1 MDDRV
6 VGDHWEANA
15 AAWTTLVRAG
25 YDVFRD
31 LVNTP
36 AFLTMLP
43 EVDGKRGIDIGCG
56 EGANTR
62 TVARR
67 GARMTGIDIAPT
79 FIGAAREAE
88 RGEPLGIEYVLA
100 SATALPFE
108 DAAFDFA
115 TAFMSL
121 MDVADFEGALREAG
135 RVVAPGGF
143 LQFSMMHPCF
153 GAAPRVRDE
162 RGEVESIV
170 VSDYYD
176 RREFVEEWTFSDAP
190 GATALPKF
198 RIPYFHRSLADWFD
212 AVAAAGFVVERLA
225 EPRASAE
232 AIGRAPRLAAIRHVP
247 LFMILRCRK
256 P

>member
-79 FIGAAREAE
+79 FVEAAR
-88 RGEPLGIEYVLA
+88 
-100 SATALPFE
+100 
-108 DAAFDFA
+108 
-115 TAFMSL
+115 
-121 MDVADFEGALREAG
+121 
-135 RVVAPGGF
+135 
-143 LQFSMMHPCF
+143 
-153 GAAPRVRDE
+153 
-162 RGEVESIV
+162 
-170 VSDYYD
+170 
-176 RREFVEEWTFSDAP
+176 
-190 GATALPKF
+190 
-198 RIPYFHRSLADWFD
+198 
-212 AVAAAGFVVERLA
+212 
-225 EPRASAE
+225 
-232 AIGRAPRLAAIRHVP
+232 
-247 LFMILRCRK
+247 
-256 P
+256 